1 MINQRVF
8 WSLLFLLFMMSLQAQ
23 TDLEILDLNRMEIQK
38 KGMIVLG
45 SWATINVLSSVALNH
60 RLKGSNRYFNQMN
73 GFWNSVN
80 MAIAVGGYF
89 TSKASDPLTIG
100 TVLME
105 QSSMEKILLFNAA
118 LDIGYM
124 VGGVYLIER
133 SKNISENAKRL
144 KGFGQS
150 IILQGGFLLAFDFIM
165 YGVMHSNYLKMIDLV
180 DGKSLSILP
189 IGITYT
195 F

>member
-1 MINQRVF
+1 
-8 WSLLFLLFMMSLQAQ
+8 MMSLQAQ

-133 SKNISENAKRL
+133 SKSISENAKRL

-165 YGVMHSNYLKMIDLV
+165 YGVMHRNYLKMIDLV

>member
-1 MINQRVF
+1 M
-8 WSLLFLLFMMSLQAQ
+8 LFMMSLQAQ

-100 TVLME
+100 TVLIE